1 MTGAEMAGAGQDR
14 GFFARASDRI
24 GPLTVGFFVLVTMAS
39 GGTGLTLL
47 VWPGSTETFFSWPLN
62 PIAASALIGGL
73 YLASSVLFGW
83 ATTRSW
89 AEARSLCVG
98 VYGLTMPTLLST
110 IVHDELFDAS
120 RWQAWAWWILFL
132 AAPPAITVVL
142 WVNRQRP
149 IGATTP
155 LPSWARAAFAG
166 VALVMGVLAVLVLFD
181 PTRTE
186 LSAGSPTGGLI
197 GLTGAYLGA
206 WCGFVAVQAGWAAW
220 RGTQQEALVPA
231 AALALAGAGAVV
243 AALRTFSELNDDAV
257 LLYLLLLG
265 VGIGLGVSLTSGAA
279 RRTSTSA

>member
-1 MTGAEMAGAGQDR
+1 MAEGTGGDAAAR
-14 GFFARASDRI
+14 GFFGRASDRI

-62 PIAASALIGGL
+62 PVAASALIGGL
-73 YLASSVLFGW
+73 YLASAVLFGW
-83 ATTRSW
+83 ATSRSW

-98 VYGLTMPTLLST
+98 VYGLTVPTLLST

-132 AAPPAITVVL
+132 SATPAITVVL
-142 WVNRQRP
+142 WVNRNRP
-149 IGATTP
+149 LGTFTP
-155 LPSWARAAFAG
+155 LAGRARAAFAA
-166 VALVMGVLAVLVLFD
+166 VAVVLGVLALLVLFE
-181 PTRTE
+181 PTRTD
-186 LSAGSPTGGLI
+186 LSAGSPTDGLI

-220 RGTQQEALVPA
+220 RGTQEEALVPA
-231 AALALAGAGAVV
+231 AALALAGAGAVL

-265 VGIGLGVSLTSGAA
+265 VGIGLGVSLTLSAG
-279 RRTSTSA
+279 RRATANT

>member
-1 MTGAEMAGAGQDR
+1 MAEGDEPLADERGA
-14 GFFARASDRI
+14 FARAAERL
-24 GPLTVGFFVLVTMAS
+24 GPLTVGFFVLVTLAS

-47 VWPGSTETFFSWPLN
+47 IWPGSTETFFSWPLT

-83 ATTRSW
+83 ATTCSW

-98 VYGLTMPTLLST
+98 VYGLTVPTLLST

-120 RWQAWAWWILFL
+120 RWQAWAWWTLFL

-142 WVNRQRP
+142 WVNRRRA
-149 IGATTP
+149 IGETTP
-155 LPSWARAAFAG
+155 LAGWARTAFA
-166 VALVMGVLAVLVLFD
+166 VVTLVLGALALLLLFE
-181 PTRTE
+181 PTRSD
-186 LSAGSPTGGLI
+186 LSSGSPTGGLI

-220 RGTQQEALVPA
+220 RGTQEEALVPA
-231 AALALAGAGAVV
+231 AALALAGAGAVL
-243 AALRTFSELNDDAV
+243 AALRTFSDLNDDAV

-265 VGIGLGVSLTSGAA
+265 IGIGFGVSISLSAGARRAA
-279 RRTSTSA
+279 RT